1 MSDVSMSPVVRH
13 DVEIRAGGG
22 GAASGLAS
30 WLGLAAAPTFAIMA
44 LWTGLFSGQP
54 DMLCMVMQG
63 SSPMNGMTLMYL
75 LMSLFHTAPWLRLI
89 SNRRSAHRALVSP
102 LGAVFEQVVRSD
114 QLIE

>member
-1 MSDVSMSPVVRH
+1 MSDASMSPVVRH
-13 DVEIRAGGG
+13 DVETCAGG
-22 GAASGLAS
+22 GAASGTAG

-44 LWTGLFSGQP
+44 LWTGLFSVQP

-89 SNRRSAHRALVSP
+89 SSRRSGVH
-102 LGAVFEQVVRSD
+102 
-114 QLIE
+114 